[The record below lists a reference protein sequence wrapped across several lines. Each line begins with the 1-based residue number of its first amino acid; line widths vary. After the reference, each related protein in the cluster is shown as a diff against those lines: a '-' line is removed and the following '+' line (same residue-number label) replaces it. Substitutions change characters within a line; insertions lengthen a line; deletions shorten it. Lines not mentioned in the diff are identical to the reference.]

1 MRGLAGLLVLRDL
14 RRVAG
19 LPGLRDLRLEGL
31 WGCGL
36 TGLAGLWDFRGLTAL
51 EACARCRTSAGPRFP
66 PLRFVGPRPDPAPRR
81 PGSAS
86 PLLHRPCEQGRSRD
100 LDCAKPR
107 RTLPGAAR
115 ALPRSAERA
124 SSEPRRIGRDCVGGP
139 QLARSS
145 SVGALRVR
153 LGHVWGTS
161 GARSEFASLL
171 GSAEIAVRGPS
182 CSIR

>member
-51 EACARCRTSAGPRFP
+51 EACARCRASAGPRFP
-66 PLRFVGPRPDPAPRR
+66 PLRFVGPRPDPTPRR

-86 PLLHRPCEQGRSRD
+86 PLLHRPCERGRSRD

-115 ALPRSAERA
+115 ALPRRAERA
-124 SSEPRRIGRDCVGGP
+124 SSELRRIGRDCVGSP
-139 QLARSS
+139 QLARGS

-153 LGHVWGTS
+153 LGHVWGTF
-161 GARSEFASLL
+161 GAHSNFASLL
-171 GSAEIAVRGPS
+171 GGREIAVRGPS